1 MTFVGEQPKTKHN
14 DDGPTVFTSAPPSKL
29 QSVSNE
35 SESTFHSVD
44 QTAPQ
49 VLQIQTK
56 TNQSELVTEVV
67 VTDDSKPTLD
77 HTYQWQ
83 NGIPLETSGDERFL
97 AAPIVTQSK
106 VGIYNSNGTSSNSI
120 IVRERTIKLP
130 ETHIFTPVKGSNPIS
145 QEVISDDPITVT
157 LAAGSETLYAK
168 SQIIVKEYH
177 DIEYSLEMPKAD
189 MEADNSD
196 FSDFQS
202 VPVDNV
208 KETPAVTSAF
218 DLLKPQKVGS
228 SAMDI
233 KWPEPGN
240 VAQPMD
246 DAFDNIMMTTDE
258 NKIKSTLPPPPLS
271 STVAATA
278 VSAVSAI
285 VAPIQLNVNSGL
297 IHKKKDNAYLKPMIG
312 TSPTAENGTVEEDDF
327 NDFQAAMPSIPAI
340 PNIVENPIHTKYSH
354 LNDSITLS
362 PRRLVP
368 NVNKPEENHQQSA
381 WISSMD
387 ADEIDRIQAA
397 FPKCKTD
404 ATKKT
409 APKTNDDEEWSDFVV
424 VPPSS
429 AHQQPMSLP
438 SFASSQPPSTISSNY
453 LQNSSPVSNGGG
465 ESDDWSDFVSVP
477 AKMTATGAKHISI
490 SNQFPSRPNFAWNQ
504 SKPPASFTH
513 HTSFLSEAPRNPHY
527 NNSVNITNN
536 FNYNYAMNQQQ
547 PNFQSQPKPNIST
560 ILPELDFALPKP
572 LLNLPRSHS
581 HSNGSANQ
589 LPKK

>member
-1 MTFVGEQPKTKHN
+1 M
-14 DDGPTVFTSAPPSKL
+14 
-29 QSVSNE
+29 
-35 SESTFHSVD
+35 D

-49 VLQIQTK
+49 VLQVIQTK
-56 TNQSELVTEVV
+56 ANQSELVTEVV
-67 VTDDSKPTLD
+67 ITDDSKPTLD

-83 NGIPLETSGDERFL
+83 NDIPLETSGDERFL
-97 AAPIVTQSK
+97 TAPNVTQSK
-106 VGIYNSNGTSSNSI
+106 VGIYNSNGTSSNNI

-177 DIEYSLEMPKAD
+177 DIEYSFEMPKAD
-189 MEADNSD
+189 METDNSD

-202 VPVDNV
+202 VPVDNS
-208 KETPAVTSAF
+208 KETSDVAAF

-228 SAMDI
+228 SSMDI

-246 DAFDNIMMTTDE
+246 DAFDNIIMTTDE
-258 NKIKSTLPPPPLS
+258 YKINPTLPAPTSLL
-271 STVAATA
+271 TAAA
-278 VSAVSAI
+278 SVIPI
-285 VAPIQLNVNSGL
+285 VTPIQINVNSGL
-297 IHKKKDNAYLKPMIG
+297 LFKKKDNAYLKPIIG

-327 NDFQAAMPSIPAI
+327 NDFQAAMPSIPAV

-354 LNDSITLS
+354 INDSITLS

-404 ATKKT
+404 VMKKT
-409 APKTNDDEEWSDFVV
+409 TLKINDDEEWSDFVV
-424 VPPSS
+424 VPPSLS
-429 AHQQPMSLP
+429 HQQPMSLP
-438 SFASSQPPSTISSNY
+438 SFASSLPPSTISSNY
-453 LQNSSPVSNGGG
+453 LQNSSHPVSNGGG
-465 ESDDWSDFVSVP
+465 VENDDWSDFVSVP
-477 AKMTATGAKHISI
+477 VKMTATGAKHISI
-490 SNQFPSRPNFAWNQ
+490 SNQFPSRPSFAWNQ

-513 HTSFLSEAPRNPHY
+513 HTSFLSEAPRNQNY

-560 ILPELDFALPKP
+560 VLPELDFALPKT

-581 HSNGSANQ
+581 HSNGSSNQ

>member
-1 MTFVGEQPKTKHN
+1 MALVGEQPKTKHN

-29 QSVSNE
+29 QSISNE
-35 SESTFHSVD
+35 SESTVHSVD
-44 QTAPQ
+44 KTTPQ

-67 VTDDSKPTLD
+67 VTDDNKPTLD

-97 AAPIVTQSK
+97 TAPIVTQSK

-202 VPVDNV
+202 VPVDNL
-208 KETPAVTSAF
+208 KEAPVVASAF
-218 DLLKPQKVGS
+218 DLLKPQKIGTS
-228 SAMDI
+228 SMDI

-246 DAFDNIMMTTDE
+246 DAFDNIIMTTDE
-258 NKIKSTLPPPPLS
+258 NKIKPTLPPPPP
-271 STVAATA
+271 STVAVAA
-278 VSAVSAI
+278 VAAV

-297 IHKKKDNAYLKPMIG
+297 LNKKKDNAYLKPMIG
-312 TSPTAENGTVEEDDF
+312 TSPTAENGITEEDDF
-327 NDFQAAMPSIPAI
+327 NDFQTAMPSIPAV

-409 APKTNDDEEWSDFVV
+409 TPKTNDDEEWSDFVV
-424 VPPSS
+424 VPPTSS
-429 AHQQPMSLP
+429 HQQPMSLP
-438 SFASSQPPSTISSNY
+438 SFASTQPPSTISSNY
-453 LQNSSPVSNGGG
+453 LQNSSPVSNSGGG

-513 HTSFLSEAPRNPHY
+513 HTSFLSEAPRNQHY
-527 NNSVNITNN
+527 SNSVNITNN

-547 PNFQSQPKPNIST
+547 PNFQPQPKTNIST
-560 ILPELDFALPKP
+560 ILPELDFALPKT

>member
-1 MTFVGEQPKTKHN
+1 M
-14 DDGPTVFTSAPPSKL
+14 
-29 QSVSNE
+29 
-35 SESTFHSVD
+35 D

-49 VLQIQTK
+49 ILQIQTK
-56 TNQSELVTEVV
+56 ANQSELVTEVV
-67 VTDDSKPTLD
+67 VTDDDSKVATSLD

-97 AAPIVTQSK
+97 AAPNVTQSK
-106 VGIYNSNGTSSNSI
+106 VGIYNSNGTSSNNI

-145 QEVISDDPITVT
+145 QEVISDDPITTVT

-202 VPVDNV
+202 VPVGNINEAPV
-208 KETPAVTSAF
+208 LVAPVAAAAF

-228 SAMDI
+228 SSMDI

-246 DAFDNIMMTTDE
+246 DAFDNIIMTTE
-258 NKIKSTLPPPPLS
+258 EHKINSTLPPPPQP
-271 STVAATA
+271 STLAAPA
-278 VSAVSAI
+278 VVTPI
-285 VAPIQLNVNSGL
+285 VAPIQLNVNSGML
-297 IHKKKDNAYLKPMIG
+297 NKKKDNAYLKPMIG
-312 TSPTAENGTVEEDDF
+312 TSPTAENGIVEEDDF
-327 NDFQAAMPSIPAI
+327 DDFQAAMPSIPAIPVI

-404 ATKKT
+404 VTKKT
-409 APKTNDDEEWSDFVV
+409 NVPKTNDDEEWSDFVV

-453 LQNSSPVSNGGG
+453 LQNSNPVSNG

-477 AKMTATGAKHISI
+477 AKMTANGAKHISI

-513 HTSFLSEAPRNPHY
+513 HTSFLSEAPRNQSNY

-547 PNFQSQPKPNIST
+547 SNIQPQPKPNIST
-560 ILPELDFALPKP
+560 ILPELDFALPKT